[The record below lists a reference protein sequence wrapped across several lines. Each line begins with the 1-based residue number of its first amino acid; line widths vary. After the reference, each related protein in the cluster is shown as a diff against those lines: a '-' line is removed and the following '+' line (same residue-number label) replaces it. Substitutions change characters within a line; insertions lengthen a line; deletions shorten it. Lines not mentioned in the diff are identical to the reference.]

1 MRVGIGYDAHPL
13 VEGRKLVLGGEEI
26 NFPKGLQGHSDADLL
41 CHSIAD
47 ALLGASGLGDLGKHF
62 PDDDPKYEG
71 ISSLEILQAVA
82 KMVAE
87 NGFSI
92 SYIDSMIIAQK
103 PKLSKYI
110 EKMRENLASSV
121 GIEKG
126 RVSVKATTTNGLGFS
141 GREEGMEAMAVVLLA
156 EIHRNF

>member
-71 ISSLEILQAVA
+71 ISSLEILQAVE

-92 SYIDSMIIAQK
+92 SYIDSMIIAQQ

>member
-156 EIHRNF
+156 EIHRNL

>member
-71 ISSLEILQAVA
+71 ISSLEILQAVG
-82 KMVAE
+82 KMVAK

-92 SYIDSMIIAQK
+92 SYIDSMIIAQQ

-126 RVSVKATTTNGLGFS
+126 RISVKATTTNGLGFS

>member
-71 ISSLEILQAVA
+71 ISSLEILQAVG

-92 SYIDSMIIAQK
+92 SYIDSMIIAQQ